1 MERQQAV
8 ASTLGRISGSGEF
21 SRNLTTSSLSFH
33 FRRTRDAFPLWRP
46 QLFSETIPSALA
58 FGKKICLTTYMDTYY
73 TYSYISTYPATWL
86 LPTTCSGY
94 TSRPSRLRWDYT

>member
-1 MERQQAV
+1 MGRQQGV
-8 ASTLGRISGSGEF
+8 ASTVGRMFDPGKF
-21 SRNLTTSSLSFH
+21 SRNLTTSSLSLR
-33 FRRTRDAFPLWRP
+33 FRRTRDAFPVWRP

-58 FGKKICLTTYMDTYY
+58 FGKKICLTTYMDTY